1 MFYSDLT
8 CAPSSEVHSAPK
20 TNVHTL
26 GTVGPIFLGMPS
38 TEDLY
43 GAKNAGIGP
52 FSRNLLEGRA
62 CECTSGSL
70 PHLLEASPLSLGLS
84 VIQAEVLHPLP
95 GPPGHGPAPGGMTGW
110 AARSGGGMCMLRA
123 LMLCPRCV
131 T

>member
-8 CAPSSEVHSAPK
+8 CAPSSEMHSAPK
-20 TNVHTL
+20 TNVHILATM
-26 GTVGPIFLGMPS
+26 GPIFLGTS

-43 GAKNAGIGP
+43 GVKNPGIGP

-62 CECTSGSL
+62 CKCTSGSL

-84 VIQAEVLHPLP
+84 VIQAKVLHPLP
-95 GPPGHGPAPGGMTGW
+95 GPLGHSPAPGGTTGW